1 MNHGYNMERRNQ
13 PKFAILIVFC
23 FLITSMST
31 IVNADQE
38 DSLTAT
44 IHSNWLGEGTHG
56 YIIKFDRAPTAE
68 ELGGIVVSS
77 YHQNSEQESSNQT
90 NFTWGNGLGIIEIDE
105 YSIMLPN
112 QLAYGDQIDID
123 VFVNGTI
130 ISSRAFNPVIWTQ
143 PLADHEVTLS
153 THWELNQTEES
164 AQGEDNYL
172 LIFDGQG
179 WQKRTASI
187 LESNELGN
195 GTLFLSESTDEGNIL
210 FDLNLDSVWR
220 NETTIDGLLTDSE
233 FEMRGNGSVSVF
245 DNSEGEMYVNIT
257 VLDALINRSM
267 NSEII
272 SEEFLI
278 EGFGQ
283 LNMHQEDEDSS
294 TEMDGAISYFKL
306 EYYDVNGVR
315 IKNYNDIVATAE
327 MEQHDGDNHIY
338 LEVTELRFFESWLD
352 GERIGEH
359 NLISAQG
366 TFDISDEEKRDEDTN
381 ETEESSEG
389 TTINGTIVHFET
401 ESIDGNTVEDY
412 MHVYG
417 TISGDTQGT
426 WGLLREIE
434 DVGPSGNDSGD
445 IFTVNVIHNQVWYNI
460 TGAAGFFAD
469 EIGVGAYHNQTW
481 DYQTT
486 PIDWENRTIRY
497 AWRTTGATADEGEE
511 YPENSPIQNE
521 PKAPT
526 AESELGNITIGRESG
541 FAPEF
546 LLPGDIVRLD
556 HGDIFG
562 LDIEATGFGQ
572 ITRDGHVM
580 PVTYWSS
587 INNPNSEGSASGSV
601 INNGILAG
609 LLAEVTRE
617 LVIDTDLGGAIFTEY
632 QTLERILS
640 PSIVT
645 EEENNLPE
653 IIDVSFREITLLNDA
668 GNMAHLEVEVKDLD
682 WNIQYV
688 RASMSLGDYVLDN
701 LELNDRGLDGDLA
714 IQDDIWTIPITWDS
728 STHGELVVNVEV
740 SDLFGEIVE
749 IWNLNISNRPPELI
763 ESSLEVTQ
771 SARLSIV
778 EISAK
783 AIDANGVKSISVDLR
798 PYGGELFVLTK
809 DTDSEYWRGE
819 FTIPNTVVPGNFA
832 IPLSLEDLDGA
843 SIVVTGPNILIT
855 NEGPV
860 LTNSKVTPE
869 KIIAPEIGQ
878 MSEETYVVSVEVQD
892 SDGLSA
898 VQVKLHELLAGD
910 QGESW
915 KLMYDDGSNGDL
927 TAGDGVYS
935 ISFQARHLPAGFVEI
950 ELRGIDIYGQSTIV
964 KHNVIIEDEDTNI
977 GTDPSQ
983 GIIQLLSNPVVIFS
997 LLFVLVS
1004 IVAAVVFILRKN
1016 GINLGNF
1023 GED

>member
-13 PKFAILIVFC
+13 PKFAIFIVFC

-44 IHSNWLGEGTHG
+44 IHSNWLGEGNHG
-56 YIIKFDRAPTAE
+56 YLIKFDRVPTAE

-77 YHQNSEQESSNQT
+77 HHQISEQESSNQT

-105 YSIMLPN
+105 YSITLPN
-112 QLAYGDQIDID
+112 QIAYGDQIDID
-123 VFVNGTI
+123 VFLNNTI
-130 ISSRAFNPVIWTQ
+130 IASRAFNPVIWTQ

-195 GTLFLSESTDEGNIL
+195 GTLFMSESTDEGNIL

-445 IFTVNVIHNQVWYNI
+445 IFTVNVIHNQV
-460 TGAAGFFAD
+460 
-469 EIGVGAYHNQTW
+469 
-481 DYQTT
+481 
-486 PIDWENRTIRY
+486 
-497 AWRTTGATADEGEE
+497 
-511 YPENSPIQNE
+511 
-521 PKAPT
+521 
-526 AESELGNITIGRESG
+526 
-541 FAPEF
+541 
-546 LLPGDIVRLD
+546 
-556 HGDIFG
+556 
-562 LDIEATGFGQ
+562 
-572 ITRDGHVM
+572 
-580 PVTYWSS
+580 
-587 INNPNSEGSASGSV
+587 
-601 INNGILAG
+601 
-609 LLAEVTRE
+609 
-617 LVIDTDLGGAIFTEY
+617 
-632 QTLERILS
+632 
-640 PSIVT
+640 
-645 EEENNLPE
+645 
-653 IIDVSFREITLLNDA
+653 
-668 GNMAHLEVEVKDLD
+668 
-682 WNIQYV
+682 
-688 RASMSLGDYVLDN
+688 
-701 LELNDRGLDGDLA
+701 
-714 IQDDIWTIPITWDS
+714 
-728 STHGELVVNVEV
+728 
-740 SDLFGEIVE
+740 
-749 IWNLNISNRPPELI
+749 
-763 ESSLEVTQ
+763 
-771 SARLSIV
+771 
-778 EISAK
+778 
-783 AIDANGVKSISVDLR
+783 
-798 PYGGELFVLTK
+798 
-809 DTDSEYWRGE
+809 
-819 FTIPNTVVPGNFA
+819 
-832 IPLSLEDLDGA
+832 
-843 SIVVTGPNILIT
+843 
-855 NEGPV
+855 
-860 LTNSKVTPE
+860 
-869 KIIAPEIGQ
+869 
-878 MSEETYVVSVEVQD
+878 
-892 SDGLSA
+892 
-898 VQVKLHELLAGD
+898 
-910 QGESW
+910 
-915 KLMYDDGSNGDL
+915 
-927 TAGDGVYS
+927 
-935 ISFQARHLPAGFVEI
+935 
-950 ELRGIDIYGQSTIV
+950 
-964 KHNVIIEDEDTNI
+964 
-977 GTDPSQ
+977 
-983 GIIQLLSNPVVIFS
+983 
-997 LLFVLVS
+997 
-1004 IVAAVVFILRKN
+1004 
-1016 GINLGNF
+1016 
-1023 GED
+1023 